1 MEGLKE
7 WGYGRSEGKRIGKV
21 LRSIGKV
28 LRRIGKEDKFRRP
41 SNLISSGQS

>member
-7 WGYGRSEGKRIGKV
+7 RGLGRSKGR
-21 LRSIGKV
+21 RIGKV